1 LFGGKL
7 PPFCSSPRF
16 VVNKRASKKPV
27 ALPKIETPEDDSDI
41 ICLKLAKAGYCGGNP
56 ETISK
61 MNVVWVIK
69 MLEYEGFC
77 SDYEEEYI
85 NLNSN
90 NG

>member
-1 LFGGKL
+1 
-7 PPFCSSPRF
+7 
-16 VVNKRASKKPV
+16 
-27 ALPKIETPEDDSDI
+27 
-41 ICLKLAKAGYCGGNP
+41 LKLAKAGYCGGNP